1 MKLNNIIIKQSDFI
15 HQHCD
20 NCDNDVLM
28 HWDTSLHGFV
38 AYCPICGER
47 LFLCDVCEHNR
58 NRDNDCDW
66 KCDYN
71 GNQDCMFTR
80 TF

>member
-1 MKLNNIIIKQSDFI
+1 MNNLKQDNFI

-20 NCDNDVLM
+20 NCDNDVLIQ
-28 HWDTSLHGFV
+28 WDILSYGFI
-38 AYCPICGER
+38 AYCPFCGEK
-47 LFLCDVCEHNR
+47 LFLCNACEHNI
-58 NRDNDCDW
+58 NHANDCDW

-71 GNQDCMFTR
+71 GNQTCMFTK